1 MELIGDPRSGPYRK
15 SRLIPAWLRPALRRV
30 RAAFHRGPRL
40 RSYEPLSLLVGTG
53 HLVPAAQYPVIDVH
67 SHLGRWLTPGGSWMA
82 PDVAELLEV
91 MDTCNLEMLVNL
103 DGRWGEELEAN
114 LDRYDRAHPD
124 RFLTFCHLDWSAL
137 GSPRGQAELS
147 SLPRRI
153 RSLHGAR
160 GIKVWKDLGLHVKVG
175 GRRLLPNDQI
185 LGPIWES
192 AGALGLPVL
201 IHVADPLAFFQP
213 VDNQNERLEQL
224 LANPSSSLANLGQVV
239 FDELIATLE
248 RCCRW
253 SSGYDLHRRSRRLLP
268 GEPRLGIGHARSLS
282 QLLDRHLCPF
292 RARSSAE
299 GGCSPHRASFR
310 PSPVRG
316 GYLSDPGRR
325 ATAITSECSRLKTT
339 TFVMRQIALLQRAD
353 GASRDWD
360 WTRSFSSSS
369 TTRTPG
375 GFSATVPAAHDARIH
390 P

>member
-1 MELIGDPRSGPYRK
+1 
-15 SRLIPAWLRPALRRV
+15 
-30 RAAFHRGPRL
+30 
-40 RSYEPLSLLVGTG
+40 
-53 HLVPAAQYPVIDVH
+53 
-67 SHLGRWLTPGGSWMA
+67 MA

-137 GSPRGQAELS
+137 GSPRGQAELV
-147 SLPRRI
+147 
-153 RSLHGAR
+153 RSLEESAQRGAR

-239 FDELIATLE
+239 FDELIAALE
-248 RCCRW
+248 DVVAGHPATTFIGAHGGCYPENLGWVSGMLDRYPNFWIDISARSELGRQPRAAARLIERHSDRVLFGADIFPIRADVYGNYFRMLETEDDYFRYATDSVAAEGRW
-253 SSGYDLHRRSRRLLP
+253 RISGLGLDPKLLEQLYNKNARRLF
-268 GEPRLGIGHARSLS
+268 G
-282 QLLDRHLCPF
+282 
-292 RARSSAE
+292 
-299 GGCSPHRASFR
+299 
-310 PSPVRG
+310 RG
-316 GYLSDPGRR
+316 TGR
-325 ATAITSECSRLKTT
+325 T
-339 TFVMRQIALLQRAD
+339 
-353 GASRDWD
+353 
-360 WTRSFSSSS
+360 
-369 TTRTPG
+369 
-375 GFSATVPAAHDARIH
+375 
-390 P
+390 